1 MDLELDKNKLLIE
14 IKELKLKQSIT
25 PIDSNSVSNN
35 TNNINDINIDTN
47 NNNTSN
53 ILSKDS
59 KVLKNISNSI
69 SVKNEES
76 DDLALLDHNMTT
88 ENLNTEIVNT
98 LEREIIEKQ
107 QLNEEI
113 SSNSTTI
120 INQFVKLPLN
130 NFFDSFNLYSFNGY
144 EKSNTTTTTNG
155 ATDSGTDKSS
165 LAALIKTKTLI
176 ATQTLGTPS
185 STTDS
190 DYDSDTEAQA
200 ENSTLNK
207 YHMNLNRYLNLIL
220 YKLIFP
226 LMSLNENDD
235 ESNNTSNPSDPKINS
250 YDKFNNKNK
259 FQNNTNDDEF
269 HINLL

>member
-1 MDLELDKNKLLIE
+1 MIEKSSKKKESTPTTDSSTPSSTSSATSSGSGQASVTSSVSSVSNSSASTSSVQNYSLIKSPVTGKSRISQACDRCRSKKIKCDGNLPQCSNCKKIGFNCKISDKLTRNSFPKGYTKNLEKKLMDLELDKNKLLIE

-120 INQFVKLPLN
+120 INQFVKLPSSGRKLN
-130 NFFDSFNLYSFNGY
+130 F
-144 EKSNTTTTTNG
+144 K
-155 ATDSGTDKSS
+155 
-165 LAALIKTKTLI
+165 
-176 ATQTLGTPS
+176 
-185 STTDS
+185 
-190 DYDSDTEAQA
+190 
-200 ENSTLNK
+200 
-207 YHMNLNRYLNLIL
+207 
-220 YKLIFP
+220 
-226 LMSLNENDD
+226 
-235 ESNNTSNPSDPKINS
+235 
-250 YDKFNNKNK
+250 
-259 FQNNTNDDEF
+259 
-269 HINLL
+269 